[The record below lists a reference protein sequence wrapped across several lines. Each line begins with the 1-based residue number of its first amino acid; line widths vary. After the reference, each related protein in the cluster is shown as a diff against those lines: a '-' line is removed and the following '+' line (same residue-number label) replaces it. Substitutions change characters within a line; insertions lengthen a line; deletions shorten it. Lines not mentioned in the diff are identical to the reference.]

1 MAWVPL
7 IIAEM
12 VAGAIADKKV
22 KKKVLVII
30 KLEKST
36 NLEREKKQK
45 ANSGSVN
52 GKIKSSLLLYFHTAT
67 VSSYPGL
74 LNSMLKTLLNIN
86 LARLLESSFTCT
98 ITIP

>member
-1 MAWVPL
+1 
-7 IIAEM
+7 M
-12 VAGAIADKKV
+12 VADAIADKKV

-36 NLEREKKQK
+36 NLEKIKKQK

>member
-36 NLEREKKQK
+36 NLE
-45 ANSGSVN
+45 
-52 GKIKSSLLLYFHTAT
+52 KIKKTKSKFR
-67 VSSYPGL
+67 VS
-74 LNSMLKTLLNIN
+74 KW
-86 LARLLESSFTCT
+86 
-98 ITIP
+98 